1 MEFNVNHNSIAD
13 KENLLQAMI
22 EVAKANNL
30 YIERPEVFKAN
41 PELFC
46 KILVYIS

>member
-1 MEFNVNHNSIAD
+1 MEFNVNHNSIAA
-13 KENLLQAMI
+13 KEKLLEAMI

-46 KILVYIS
+46 KIIVYMS